1 MEKIDAS
8 FTKADPDSAGP
19 NVVVLV
25 GMGGQGVSY
34 ADSPFTL
41 PSVTATFNRRPN
53 WRLNT
58 VESIGQGIKPSYGS
72 TPPPQRQRRAHLTR
86 SLPSLKRVASSIVLR
101 RRRVL

>member
-19 NVVVLV
+19 NIVVLV

-34 ADSPFTL
+34 ADSPFIL
-41 PSVTATFNRRPN
+41 PSVTEDFNRRPN

-58 VESIGQGIKPSYGS
+58 VGSIGQGIKPSFGS
-72 TPPPQRQRRAHLTR
+72 MPPPHRRRRAQSTR

>member
-1 MEKIDAS
+1 MENIDAS
-8 FTKADPDSAGP
+8 FTKAEPDSAGP

-25 GMGGQGVSY
+25 GMGGQGG
-34 ADSPFTL
+34 PFTL